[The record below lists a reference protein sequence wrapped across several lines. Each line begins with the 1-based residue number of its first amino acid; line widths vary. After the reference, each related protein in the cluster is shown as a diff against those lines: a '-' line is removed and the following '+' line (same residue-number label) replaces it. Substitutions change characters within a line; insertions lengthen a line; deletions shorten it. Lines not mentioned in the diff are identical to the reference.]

1 MASFHEGILTERE
14 PRYAELQVTTNFSF
28 LRGAAHPD

>member
-1 MASFHEGILTERE
+1 MASFPENP